1 MQFRKIRRR
10 RRRSSTRA
18 RSTATRLDS
27 TRLDSFAVDMARSS
41 RAFDGARDAL
51 RRASALAAGGGGDA
65 RDGGGAR
72 GADASARRAVME
84 ALDAHHA
91 LSAQAEWAMRD
102 DVRAYAEATEASAAA
117 SGARAAAY
125 EALAHVGRSCSAR
138 AFVERFGRVALMLGE
153 RVKAAEEGEASAE
166 TRAACEALR
175 ETLTRAGGLVDV
187 PGVRKEASTAISTA
201 AGGLLRMLSQS
212 SVDGFA
218 LATTCARAHP
228 GPLRPHLR
236 ALEEACG
243 KTVSSCADADARRGA
258 IRCLAALPRIAGD
271 AGSWSE
277 HARRVMYAAHSAMN
291 DAFEGAE
298 DGESKRQLE
307 TTLAPQNEPVPKPIV
322 DGKWTLGVIEA
333 VIAMMECLEEM
344 LTSRF
349 ACPVNVPCSAATTL
363 VSRAL
368 ACDGTAIS
376 AVPGLPPSPVA
387 PELILALPR
396 IHRAALGVM
405 RALLESARTSALPQG
420 GRVARALEGV
430 LRIGAPT
437 PSDVENGEPI
447 RHCMRVRADA
457 HDTVAVASYAL
468 GGAFASGE
476 LASAV
481 AAYVIQDSK
490 PCGTGKCAL
499 ALKSDK
505 NKSGSK
511 KRKKG
516 GTWGSATAE
525 GLDDLTTAAVLDD
538 MSGPT
543 AGSAALDALRLQ
555 TSALRAIAAL
565 CTTGGAMIIPGIRSR
580 MDAAVA
586 QAATHC
592 CDLASPWIDTDA
604 SRADRRQAALDALL
618 ASVLAPRPF
627 RSPNLP
633 LAVSIFSKGSHEQ
646 QTSRQCLRA
655 SLALNALLHPAAP
668 PLASQ
673 AIAPPVERAEPGG
686 AAATPQWGSLMSI
699 ENQTD
704 RADAADALRAS
715 VADYYKTSTAE
726 PVAPPAVEPP
736 ETRADGND
744 DDTAPAARDDDAHDL
759 HMDDASTVAPAP
771 TQKPDSTSAF
781 RDAPTDGFASAA
793 AGPAFAAPAPVVEPP
808 DDFISFSAPTSARSN
823 ADMWE
828 TAREPVGLGTGASKV
843 PVELSDD
850 SDGELP
856 EIHSGGDDDD
866 SDENDDDDDEND
878 DDDDEN
884 E

>member
-1 MQFRKIRRR
+1 
-10 RRRSSTRA
+10 
-18 RSTATRLDS
+18 
-27 TRLDSFAVDMARSS
+27 MAPSS

-51 RRASALAAGGGGDA
+51 RRATALAAGGGGDA
-65 RDGGGAR
+65 RDGGRAR

-117 SGARAAAY
+117 SDADAAAY

-138 AFVERFGRVALMLGE
+138 AFVERFGRVVLVLGE

-201 AGGLLRMLSQS
+201 SSGLLRMLSQS

-243 KTVSSCADADARRGA
+243 KTVSACADADARRAA
-258 IRCLAALPRIAGD
+258 IRCLAALPRITGD

-298 DGESKRQLE
+298 DGELKRQLE
-307 TTLAPQNEPVPKPIV
+307 ATLAPQSEPVPKPIV
-322 DGKWTLGVIEA
+322 AGKWSLGAIEA
-333 VIAMMECLEEM
+333 VVAMMECLEEM
-344 LTSRF
+344 LTSRY

-396 IHRAALGVM
+396 IHRAALGVL

-447 RHCMRVRADA
+447 RHCMYVRADA
-457 HDTVAVASYAL
+457 HDTVAVAAYAL

-499 ALKSDK
+499 AQKSDK
-505 NKSGSK
+505 SKAGSK

-516 GTWGSATAE
+516 GAWGNATAE
-525 GLDDLTTAAVLDD
+525 GLNDLTTAAVLDD
-538 MSGPT
+538 MSGPA
-543 AGSAALDALRLQ
+543 AGSAALVALRLQ
-555 TSALRAIAAL
+555 ASALRAIAAL
-565 CTTGGAMIIPGIRSR
+565 CTTGGAMLLPGIRTR
-580 MDAAVA
+580 IDAAVA
-586 QAATHC
+586 QAVTQC
-592 CDLASPWIDTDA
+592 CDLSSPWIETDA
-604 SRADRRQAALDALL
+604 SRADRREAALDALI

-633 LAVSIFSKGSHEQ
+633 LAVAVFSKGSHEQ
-646 QTSRQCLRA
+646 QTSRKCLQA

-673 AIAPPVERAEPGG
+673 AIAPPVERTEPGSAVG
-686 AAATPQWGSLMSI
+686 VPQWGSFMSV
-699 ENQTD
+699 ENQ
-704 RADAADALRAS
+704 ADQTAAADALRAS
-715 VADYYKTSTAE
+715 VGDYYKTSPAPPTE
-726 PVAPPAVEPP
+726 PVVPPAVQPSEP
-736 ETRADGND
+736 RDYGND
-744 DDTAPAARDDDAHDL
+744 DIAPAARSDDVPMDDAH
-759 HMDDASTVAPAP
+759 MDGAPAP
-771 TQKPDSTSAF
+771 ASAPTTKPDPTPAF
-781 RDAPTDGFASAA
+781 RSGPTGGFAAA
-793 AGPAFAAPAPVVEPP
+793 AAAPAFAAPKPVAEPP
-808 DDFISFSAPTSARSN
+808 SDFISFSAPASTRSN

-828 TAREPVGLGTGASKV
+828 TASEPVGLGTGKSKV
-843 PVELSDD
+843 AVELSDD

-856 EIHSGGDDDD
+856 EIHSG
-866 SDENDDDDDEND
+866 DEDDDDED
-878 DDDDEN
+878 EDDE
-884 E
+884 EDEDEEDE